1 MNDYLIPPKTQ
12 AELDAEKKAADEAAA
27 KTAATAATSAITPHK
42 PQAYIRNITTHYY
55 MHPKTKPTESG
66 SGK

>member
-12 AELDAEKKAADEAAA
+12 IELDAEKKTADEAAA

-42 PQAYIRNITTHYY
+42 PQAYIRRITTTYF
-55 MHPKTKPTESG
+55 HPKAKPTEVG